1 MAQARSSAP
10 KKMALSQVGLPDA
23 GGSLRASLQT
33 GFEGLRGECSA
44 RPGGQF
50 CRTATVPPSRWGQDH
65 RGSWQLWMGVHW
77 RLRAGPLWSS
87 PSREGSQLLC
97 LRGTSVSGWQAGVAS
112 WKLAGAEG
120 MGAPGR
126 FGLHCPAPGPHPH
139 APGRSPRTGKTNT
152 MIPQALWWQALPTS
166 PTESSALCCLWM

>member
-1 MAQARSSAP
+1 MQE
-10 KKMALSQVGLPDA
+10 ALSGLLFRQDLRGCGESAQLGQGGSSVGRLLCHQA
-23 GGSLRASLQT
+23 GGDKT
-33 GFEGLRGECSA
+33 
-44 RPGGQF
+44 
-50 CRTATVPPSRWGQDH
+50 

-139 APGRSPRTGKTNT
+139 APGRSPRRSRAEGSPDVSLGRRVAGPRPSPAVCRGT
-152 MIPQALWWQALPTS
+152 MGRREGAGLS
-166 PTESSALCCLWM
+166 CR